1 MHFPPHSAAPR
12 PHIRRRAL
20 AFALAALLFVPA
32 GAALAAGSGSS
43 GREDAK
49 PAPPVADGPNV
60 ITIVTDDQDELI
72 FSRALMPNTFDL
84 LDHGGTRL
92 DNFTVVSPLCC
103 PSRAAQLTG
112 QYGHN
117 NGVLANDPGYP
128 ALRDPDNTLPT
139 WMQNAGYRTAHVGRF
154 LNGYRRSASRPAEP
168 AAGWDRWISLL
179 NLHYRDYELS
189 LDGRRRGFHGT
200 AAGEYVTRNLH
211 RRSSRLVRELA
222 ADPEPF
228 YLQLDELAPH
238 SDHLARGSC
247 TRSALPGPQL
257 LRPVRDVRLPANPA
271 IERDVSD
278 KPSYIAG
285 LPRLTDKA
293 RDAVQQ
299 RLRCRAAAVREVDR
313 GVGRLIA
320 TLRRLGEF
328 DDTVIVFYSD
338 NGYFSGQ
345 HRLVKSKGLPY
356 EESIQVPAL
365 IRVPPEVL
373 GTTAK
378 RHSNL
383 PVANIDL
390 APTTLDLAGAE
401 PCTASGECRVLDGRS
416 LLPALRDPGSWPS
429 DRALGIE
436 IDQQG
441 KLAGGTLACTYSG
454 VRTGSQVYVHY
465 TRVAAPGSRSC
476 ERVDE
481 SEHYRLDSD
490 PGQRRNLFPA
500 RSQRNRA
507 EQRRLSAL
515 AERMSNCAGNLDGF
529 GAPDP
534 AIACE

>member
-1 MHFPPHSAAPR
+1 MQTQPHTPRRLVLAA
-12 PHIRRRAL
+12 AL
-20 AFALAALLFVPA
+20 AVLITLTAAGIAGAAHERKPA
-32 GAALAAGSGSS
+32 GAADE
-43 GREDAK
+43 R
-49 PAPPVADGPNV
+49 PNV

-72 FSRALMPNTFDL
+72 FSRALMPNTFGL
-84 LDHGGTRL
+84 LEQGGTRL

-128 ALRDPDNTLPT
+128 ALRDPDNTLPA
-139 WMQNAGYRTAHVGRF
+139 WMQDAGYRTAHVGRF
-154 LNGYRRSASRPAEP
+154 LNGYRRSARRPAEP
-168 AAGWDRWISLL
+168 AAGWDRWVSLL
-179 NLHYRDYELS
+179 NLHYRDYDLS
-189 LDGRRRGFHGT
+189 LDGRRRGFHGE

-222 ADPEPF
+222 AEDEPF

-247 TRSALPGPQL
+247 KRSALPGPQL

-271 IERDVSD
+271 VERDVSD
-278 KPSYIAG
+278 KPSYIAA
-285 LPRLTDKA
+285 LPQLTDTA

-313 GVGRLIA
+313 GIGRLIS
-320 TLRRLGEF
+320 TLKRLGEF
-328 DDTVIVFYSD
+328 DETVIVFYSD

-345 HRLVKSKGLPY
+345 HRLLKSKGLPY

-373 GTTAK
+373 GTTAR
-378 RHSNL
+378 RHSGL
-383 PVANIDL
+383 PMANIDL

-401 PCTASGECRVLDGRS
+401 PCTAEGECRVLDGRS
-416 LLPALRDPGSWPS
+416 LLPALRDPSSWPR

-436 IDQQG
+436 IDQEG
-441 KLAGGTLACTYSG
+441 KLAGGTLACTYEG
-454 VRTGSQVYVHY
+454 VRTAGQVFVHY
-465 TRVAAPGSRSC
+465 TRVAAPGTREC
-476 ERVDE
+476 ARVDE

-500 RSQRNRA
+500 RSDRNRA
-507 EQRRLSAL
+507 AQRELSRLTDRIS
-515 AERMSNCAGNLDGF
+515 ECAGNLEGF

-534 AIACE
+534 ARACE